1 MNIRK
6 AESTEKDC
14 RLVFNLS
21 NDPVVRANSFRTEKI
36 EYTSHLQ
43 WYENVVIDH
52 NLLFFLIF
60 EKDDFV
66 GQIRFKRGF
75 EYAAECVISLSIAEQ
90 FRGKGIALAFLKL
103 GMTEMKKN
111 WGGIKSIAAE
121 VKVENTASNKLFES
135 AGFRKVEA
143 GIINIYKLDI
153 K

>member
-21 NDPVVRANSFRTEKI
+21 NDPVVRANSFSTEKI
-36 EYTSHLQ
+36 EYASHLQ
-43 WYENVVIDH
+43 WYENVVIDY
-52 NLLFFLIF
+52 NLLFFLVF

-103 GMTEMKKN
+103 GMTELKKN